1 MRRLASLRIPLPP
14 VPGTDY
20 FVSLNQTLAQGSA
33 AMKAYVVHGRDCP
46 IHIGHADDF
55 LAERKF
61 FGFACWRKFR
71 FSCEFYETCH
81 GTFQKMEV
89 RTAELRSART
99 AGGGCPHV
107 VSAAVFK
114 LRAEADSYLGCR
126 VCAIMTCR
134 LKFST
139 MCGSSR
145 TSVGRL
151 ANDIWSILSC
161 NFSSA

>member
-1 MRRLASLRIPLPP
+1 VGGCPIPFPPRAPRPRLHFNHYVSPLNLERIHLNFCAWVLRCLASLRIPLPP

-61 FGFACWRKFR
+61 SGFACWRKFR
-71 FSCEFYETCH
+71 FICEFYETCH

-107 VSAAVFK
+107 VSAAA
-114 LRAEADSYLGCR
+114 LNLAES
-126 VCAIMTCR
+126 
-134 LKFST
+134 
-139 MCGSSR
+139 
-145 TSVGRL
+145 
-151 ANDIWSILSC
+151 
-161 NFSSA
+161 